1 MKTLKVLAVATA
13 LSALSFTTSAIAA
26 GAPTGFN
33 TPDVS
38 TVEGVSRNAKDDQMV
53 TLRGAL
59 VNYLG
64 HERYVFADNTG
75 SIEVELDD
83 DYDWSYV
90 SKDMPIELTG
100 EVDKDLFSTSID
112 VKRIV
117 PINPKAAAP
126 AAPSGAQGFGPEG
139 QIQPR

>member
-1 MKTLKVLAVATA
+1 MKTLKVLAVAAA
-13 LSALSFTTSAIAA
+13 LSALSFTTSAFAM

-33 TPDVS
+33 TPNVN
-38 TVEGVSRNAKDDQMV
+38 TVAGVSRNAYDDQIV

-100 EVDKDLFSTSID
+100 EVDKDFFSTTID

-117 PINPKAAAP
+117 PIGANNQAP
-126 AAPSGAQGFGPEG
+126 AGGVQGFGPQG